1 MKESEESAA
10 HPLGRIKAK
19 ALPDDVYDAL
29 LDMLTWGTLEPDTP
43 LSIDGL
49 AQSLG
54 VSPTPVRE
62 ALARLEPTGLVRRSV
77 RRGYRVS
84 PPMSQAQM
92 YELADARL
100 VLESGAIER
109 SMRHAD
115 EVLPDL
121 EAAFSRHERS
131 AQELLEPGHENVHEY
146 VRRYFEDD
154 WSFHEAILNHCG
166 NRYLAQAVDSLS
178 FRMHR
183 MRQTVGI
190 GVSDVSVAVPEH
202 HAILEAVRRGD
213 TAGAVAAMR
222 FHLERVRYTV
232 SEDGTP
238 PGLWR
243 PHPTD

>member
-1 MKESEESAA
+1 M
-10 HPLGRIKAK
+10 
-19 ALPDDVYDAL
+19 YDAL
-29 LDMLTWGTLEPDTP
+29 LDMLTWGTLEPDSP

-62 ALARLEPTGLVRRSV
+62 ALARLEPTGLVRRTV

-100 VLESGAIER
+100 VLETGAVER
-109 SMRHAD
+109 AMRHAD
-115 EVLPDL
+115 ELLPVLE
-121 EAAFSRHERS
+121 EAFGHHEHS
-131 AQELLEPGHENVHEY
+131 AQELLEPGHENEHEY

-154 WSFHEAILNHCG
+154 WSFHEAILHHCG
-166 NRYLAQAVDSLS
+166 NRYIAQAVDSLS

-183 MRQTVGI
+183 MRQSAGI
-190 GVSDVSVAVPEH
+190 GVSDVRVAVPEH
-202 HAILEAVRRGD
+202 RAILAAVRRGD
-213 TAGAVAAMR
+213 TAGAVAAMQ
-222 FHLERVRYTV
+222 FHLKRVRHTV

-238 PGLWR
+238 PGPWR
-243 PHPTD
+243 PHTTD